1 MALVAT
7 VQHFYTAAKKE
18 LAWLPWKRLPR
29 LRRMIRSVLVA
40 NRGEIACRI
49 IRACRAMGMHT
60 VAVYSEADA
69 NALHKVLADIA
80 APIGPAPAAQSY
92 LDTNKVL
99 AAAIEHGADAV
110 HPGYGFLSESSA
122 FARAVQ
128 AAGLVWIGPDPRTIA
143 AMGDKE
149 QARRVA
155 AESGVP
161 VLPGSGC
168 LDPEAPETWL
178 AQARAVGF
186 PLLVKAVGGG
196 GGIGMKRVDAL
207 AGLQPT
213 VESAQALA
221 AKAFGRRDVY
231 LERYVERARH
241 VEIQVFGDGEGG
253 AVHLFERECSVQRRF
268 QKIVEE
274 SPAPGLSP
282 AVLERMANAAIAL
295 AAAQRYRGAGTVEFV
310 VDARTE
316 EFFFLEMNT
325 RIQVE
330 HAVTEMITGIDLVQW
345 QIRLAAGTAT
355 PFAQQDIRRDGAAIE
370 CRLYAE
376 NPAKQFL
383 PSPGRL
389 TTLRLPAPSARL
401 RIDTG
406 VREGDAVTPYYDPMI
421 AKLIAHGPDRASALR
436 TMDAALREVRIEGI
450 AHNAVFLRAVL
461 AHDEFAAGRID
472 TGFVERERAALLGAV
487 AA

>member
-1 MALVAT
+1 
-7 VQHFYTAAKKE
+7 
-18 LAWLPWKRLPR
+18 
-29 LRRMIRSVLVA
+29 MIRSVLIA
-40 NRGEIACRI
+40 NRGEIACRV
-49 IRACRAMGMHT
+49 IRACRALGLRT
-60 VAVYSEADA
+60 IAVYSEADA
-69 NALHKVLADIA
+69 NALHKELADVA
-80 APIGPAPAAQSY
+80 VAIGPAPAAQSY
-92 LDTNKVL
+92 LVAEKVL
-99 AAAIEHGADAV
+99 AAAREQGADAV
-110 HPGYGFLSESSA
+110 HPGYGFLSENST

-128 AAGLVWIGPDPRTIA
+128 AAGLVWIGPDPQTIA

-155 AESGVP
+155 QASGVP

-168 LDPEAPETWL
+168 LDAEAPETWL
-178 AQARAVGF
+178 AQAVAVGF

-196 GGIGMKRVDAL
+196 GGIGMKRVEAMAAL
-207 AGLQPT
+207 QST

-241 VEIQVFGDGEGG
+241 VEMQVFGDGAGG

-268 QKIVEE
+268 QKIIEE
-274 SPAPGLSP
+274 SPAPGLS
-282 AVLERMANAAIAL
+282 ATVLQRMAEAAVAL
-295 AAAQRYRGAGTVEFV
+295 AAAQRYSGAGTVEFV
-310 VDARTE
+310 VDSRTE

-330 HAVTEMITGIDLVQW
+330 HGVTEMVTGVDLVQW
-345 QIRLAAGTAT
+345 QIRLAAGTAE
-355 PFAQQDIRRDGAAIE
+355 PFTQRDIRRDGAAIE

-376 NPAKQFL
+376 NPARQFL

-389 TTLRLPAPSARL
+389 TMLRLPAPHSHL

-406 VREGDAVTPYYDPMI
+406 VREGDAVTPHYDPMI
-421 AKLIAHGPDRASALR
+421 AKLIAHGPTRAAALQC
-436 TMDAALREVRIEGI
+436 MDAALREVRIDGI
-450 AHNAVFLRAVL
+450 AHNAGFLRAVL
-461 AHDEFAAGRID
+461 AHEDFVAGRID
-472 TGFVERERAALLGAV
+472 TGFVERERAALLGVV